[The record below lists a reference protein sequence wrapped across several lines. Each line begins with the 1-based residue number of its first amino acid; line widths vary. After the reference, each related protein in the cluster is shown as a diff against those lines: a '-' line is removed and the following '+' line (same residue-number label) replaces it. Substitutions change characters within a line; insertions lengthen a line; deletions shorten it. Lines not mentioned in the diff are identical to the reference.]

1 MDWLARNAEFLS
13 PDSISKCLLSFKDL
27 YNNEQA
33 SLKNAFISAKH
44 TSNAVITVVNLI
56 EHTKQLLPRDEEV
69 MSRLA
74 ILTSVLEPL
83 LIND

>member
-13 PDSISKCLLSFKDL
+13 PDSISKCLLAFKDL
-27 YNNEQA
+27 YNNDQV
-33 SLKNAFISAKH
+33 SLKNAFIFAKH

-56 EHTKQLLPRDEEV
+56 EHTKQLRPRDEEV